1 LAVVVAWL
9 TPAWWL
15 QAVPRI
21 VTGMKDARVSADGE
35 IREARFRHIA
45 RQRQLPIRCRPR
57 AYWHG
62 RYEAAQILA
71 VVITTALVTARS
83 VIFSE

>member
-1 LAVVVAWL
+1 M
-9 TPAWWL
+9 
-15 QAVPRI
+15 PRI
-21 VTGMKDARVSADGE
+21 VNGMKDAGVSAGGE
-35 IREARFRHIA
+35 IREARFGHIA
-45 RQRQLPIRCRPR
+45 RRRQMPIPCWPR